1 MRARSDESLDTPMT
15 QMMDIVFLLIIFF
28 VVTASV
34 DKDVVDESINLAQ
47 AKNAPAV
54 ETVDPRAITINL
66 SSDGKV
72 NIALRPMSS
81 MQTLYNFLVNMRTQS
96 GNSLPVLIRCD
107 AKTRYKDIGNVMDT
121 AAKAGLYRVRLVA
134 MLE

>member
-1 MRARSDESLDTPMT
+1 MKARSDESLDTPMT

-47 AKNAPAV
+47 AKSAPAV

-66 SSDGKV
+66 TSKGEV
-72 NIALRPMSS
+72 NIALRPMS
-81 MQTLYNFLVNMRTQS
+81 MQALYNFLVNMRTQS
-96 GNSLPVLIRCD
+96 GNSLPVLSRCD

>member
-1 MRARSDESLDTPMT
+1 MKARSDESLDTPMT

-28 VVTASV
+28 FVTASV
-34 DKDVVDESINLAQ
+34 DKDVVDESIKLAQ
-47 AKNAPAV
+47 AKSAPAV

-66 SSDGKV
+66 TSKGEV
-72 NIALRPMSS
+72 NIALRPMS
-81 MQTLYNFLVNMRTQS
+81 MQALYNFLVNMRTQS

>member
-1 MRARSDESLDTPMT
+1 MKARSDESLDTPMT

-47 AKNAPAV
+47 AKSAPAV
-54 ETVDPRAITINL
+54 ETVDPRAVTINL
-66 SSDGKV
+66 TKKGEV
-72 NIALRPMSS
+72 NIALRPMS
-81 MQTLYNFLVNMRTQS
+81 MQALYNFLVNMRTQS
-96 GNSLPVLIRCD
+96 GNSMPVLIRCD
-107 AKTRYKDIGNVMDT
+107 AKTKYKEIGNVMDT

-134 MLE
+134 MLDQ

>member
-1 MRARSDESLDTPMT
+1 MKARSDESLDTPMT

-66 SSDGKV
+66 TSDGKV

>member
-1 MRARSDESLDTPMT
+1 MKARSDESLDTPMT

>member
-1 MRARSDESLDTPMT
+1 MKARSDESLDTPMT

-66 SSDGKV
+66 NSDGKV

>member
-1 MRARSDESLDTPMT
+1 MKARSDESLDTPMT

-34 DKDVVDESINLAQ
+34 DKDVVDETINLAQ

-54 ETVDPRAITINL
+54 DTVDPRAITINL
-66 SSDGKV
+66 RSDGKV
-72 NIALRPMSS
+72 NIALRPMTS
-81 MQTLYNFLVNMRTQS
+81 MQTLYNFLVNMRSQS
-96 GNSLPVLIRCD
+96 GNSVPVLIRCD
-107 AKTRYKDIGNVMDT
+107 AKTKYKDIGAVMDT

-134 MLE
+134 MQE

>member
-1 MRARSDESLDTPMT
+1 MKARSDESLDTPMT

-47 AKNAPAV
+47 AKSAPAV